1 MGFSDSELFQQ
12 LNEIERHLNEN
23 STSECLLWCF
33 ENRAHLKK
41 NASPLEFYLRRQT
54 YIEHTRK
61 RDLNT
66 AITYAKRFFP
76 AWIDL
81 YRKEIEQAMA
91 LLAISPGTEVE
102 PYRSLYDPSRW
113 DDLIALFKKEYL
125 DLHALPLKPQ
135 LVANIQAGLASLKTP
150 LCGRPNDC
158 NINCPVCVP
167 PYSDLAVGLP
177 FSHHEN
183 SSIVCRISSQVM
195 NENNPPM
202 VLPNGRVY
210 SLNALQDLASKHQG
224 QVSCPQTGQKF
235 DISEAKKIFIL

>member
-12 LNEIERHLNEN
+12 LDEIVRHLNEH

-41 NASPLEFYLRRQT
+41 NSSPLEFFLRRQT
-54 YIEHTRK
+54 YIEHARK
-61 RDLNT
+61 RDLT
-66 AITYAKRFFP
+66 IAITYAKRFFP

-81 YRKEIEQAMA
+81 YKKEIEQVMA
-91 LLAISPGTEVE
+91 LLAISPETEVE
-102 PYRSLYDPSRW
+102 PYRSLYDIGRW
-113 DDLIALFKKEYL
+113 DDLTALFKKEYL
-125 DLHALPLKPQ
+125 ELHALPLKPQ

-150 LCGRPNDC
+150 LCGRPNDS

-167 PYSDLAVGLP
+167 PYSDLALGLP

-183 SSIVCRISSQVM
+183 SSIVCRISGQVM
-195 NENNPPM
+195 NENNPAM

-210 SLNALQDLASKHQG
+210 SLNALQELASKHQG
-224 QVSCPQTGQKF
+224 KVTCPQTHQTF
-235 DISEAKKIFIL
+235 EISEAKKIFVL